1 MSLSKQ
7 EAHCI
12 ELACKYLSSIFG
24 GSWAVER
31 LLDELYDEE
40 PTPEVI
46 VSNGKD
52 TAAVEVK
59 RLTGDSVS
67 QDYIK
72 YHQYC
77 QSYLV
82 PSCGGYYTL
91 TPPND
96 FRLPMDIKLLK
107 HVKREI
113 ENVAPTLG
121 AEQSG
126 AIKIMRSG
134 RISLISES
142 SSPMIY
148 CLHGGPFSELLS
160 PIQEQISGR
169 FMLVDE
175 GWEHSFVTQECIL
188 AFQNAV
194 VEACKRRL
202 CDDATPFNWY
212 EEWELARLPDGSN
225 GEDDA
230 GVVHIWTCTPAKK
243 VRESVAECVY
253 MVLTNALRK
262 FKERW
267 AYCHVLVLERCTY
280 APYQFVSE
288 AIEALEAD
296 EIRDLD
302 YILLVDNDD
311 TIQCYPSVGQLP
323 NA

>member
-1 MSLSKQ
+1 MPLSKQ
-7 EAHCI
+7 ETHCI
-12 ELACKYLSSIFG
+12 ELACEYLSSKFG
-24 GSWAVER
+24 GSWTVES

-46 VSNGKD
+46 VSNEKN
-52 TAAVEVK
+52 TAAIEVK

-77 QSYLV
+77 QSHLV

-91 TPPND
+91 TPHID
-96 FRLPMDIKLLK
+96 FHLPMDVKLLK

-113 ENVAPTLG
+113 ERVAPTLS

-134 RISLISES
+134 HISLACKSG
-142 SSPMIY
+142 SPMIY
-148 CLHGGPFSELLS
+148 CLHGGPLSELLS

-175 GWEHSFVTQECIL
+175 GWEHSFVTQECRL

-194 VEACKRRL
+194 VEACKKRL
-202 CDDATPFNWY
+202 DGDATPFNWY
-212 EEWELARLPDGSN
+212 EEWELERLPGGSN

-230 GVVHIWTCTPAKK
+230 GVVQIWTCTPARD
-243 VRESVAECVY
+243 VRESVAECIY

-262 FKERW
+262 FKKRW
-267 AYCHVLVLERCTY
+267 ADYHVLVLERLTY
-280 APYQFVSE
+280 APDQFMSE

-302 YILLVDNDD
+302 YILLIDSDD
-311 TIQCYPSVGQLP
+311 TIQCYPSLRST
-323 NA
+323 